1 MSDFSNYNFA
11 PNDPCIIEGRLVQ
24 LWRPRV
30 FVELH
35 YITLHYITLFIST
48 KIFTLGL
55 FPQKSLHLGV
65 YLFPQKSLHLGVYQK
80 VIVPKQPKSPPANMA
95 ICRLTAADSLQQEA
109 TETIHT

>member
-48 KIFTLGL
+48 KIFTLGSVSS
-55 FPQKSLHLGV
+55 PNRTPKCNGYGCAEMRVSIIRVSRETGV
-65 YLFPQKSLHLGVYQK
+65 YY
-80 VIVPKQPKSPPANMA
+80 
-95 ICRLTAADSLQQEA
+95 
-109 TETIHT
+109 

>member
-11 PNDPCIIEGRLVQ
+11 LNDPCIIEGRLVQ

-48 KIFTLGL
+48 KIFTLGSVL
-55 FPQKSLHLGV
+55 KIFTLGSV
-65 YLFPQKSLHLGVYQK
+65 L
-80 VIVPKQPKSPPANMA
+80 M
-95 ICRLTAADSLQQEA
+95 
-109 TETIHT
+109 

>member
-48 KIFTLGL
+48 KIFTLGSVYICPSR
-55 FPQKSLHLGV
+55 FPGLGGQATCSKWRLRQLHG
-65 YLFPQKSLHLGVYQK
+65 
-80 VIVPKQPKSPPANMA
+80 
-95 ICRLTAADSLQQEA
+95 CRLRILGAERGRDLDKS
-109 TETIHT
+109 IIK

>member
-35 YITLHYITLFIST
+35 YITLFIYLSSPNRTPKGNGYGCAEMQMSIAMDEQRSRCIFLVCWGST
-48 KIFTLGL
+48 NNN
-55 FPQKSLHLGV
+55 
-65 YLFPQKSLHLGVYQK
+65 Y
-80 VIVPKQPKSPPANMA
+80 
-95 ICRLTAADSLQQEA
+95 
-109 TETIHT
+109 

>member
-35 YITLHYITLFIST
+35 YITLHYLFIYFHKNLYPWECIDVTRNPSC
-48 KIFTLGL
+48 GN
-55 FPQKSLHLGV
+55 SASSG
-65 YLFPQKSLHLGVYQK
+65 
-80 VIVPKQPKSPPANMA
+80 N
-95 ICRLTAADSLQQEA
+95 TAAVNLGKPAIDTFLRTWPTTVFFRVTFVAYYSA
-109 TETIHT
+109 

>member
-35 YITLHYITLFIST
+35 YITLHYLFIST
-48 KIFTLGL
+48 KIFTLG
-55 FPQKSLHLGV
+55 SV
-65 YLFPQKSLHLGVYQK
+65 
-80 VIVPKQPKSPPANMA
+80 
-95 ICRLTAADSLQQEA
+95 LTAIFGCYSCKLKYLCHVMLSCLSYKGVVQKFNGLFYA
-109 TETIHT
+109 

>member
-48 KIFTLGL
+48 KIFTLGSVLIHGSLKEGWFNCGGKNERLWITL
-55 FPQKSLHLGV
+55 FISQKSLHLGV
-65 YLFPQKSLHLGVYQK
+65 YIYCFLY
-80 VIVPKQPKSPPANMA
+80 I
-95 ICRLTAADSLQQEA
+95 
-109 TETIHT
+109 